1 VSELAY
7 FGGSPDVDE
16 TAQIARDLR
25 YGVQLFWTV
34 NGELRETDWRNEVA
48 KRTKGQERTLIVLSV
63 ATGDQGGKWQ
73 HVTTKM
79 LRCTSLDQLGDAG
92 QQERQIAAESGTV
105 IYSVCAHVI
114 TADDLAWVQGG
125 DA

>member
-1 VSELAY
+1 VSEPTY
-7 FGGSPDVDE
+7 FGGSADVDE
-16 TAQIARDLR
+16 NELLAREQL
-25 YGVQLFWTV
+25 YGVQLSWTV
-34 NGELRETDWRNEVA
+34 DGELRETDWRDEVA
-48 KRTKGQERTLIVLSV
+48 KRTKGQERMLIVLSV
-63 ATGDQGGKWQ
+63 ATGDKGGKWQ

-92 QQERQIAAESGTV
+92 RQERQIAAESGTV
-105 IYSVCAHVI
+105 IYSACAHVI